1 MGLDVPLPDLPLNVP
16 TLLFVT
22 TLVVAFSGGLLIFA
36 QQPRW
41 DMGATALWG
50 AAMLLGA
57 LGFILTAL
65 GQGSMPWVGNGLGTA
80 AFLGA
85 MGLSWAAAR
94 VFARRAAWTWMA
106 AAGAGLWLV
115 TAPLQSGSP
124 RWLALSCFMGA
135 AYIFATAAELWRQ
148 RGERL
153 PSRPA
158 AVVLLLVHGV
168 VYAAR
173 GLLALVL
180 GESGP
185 WADAIAAGMMLES
198 LLNTVG
204 IAFILLAMMKER
216 VELRTAEQLLA
227 LALQDSL
234 TGIGN
239 RRSFDERL
247 LQEVRRARRLRTSV
261 ALLMIDVDHFKAFN
275 DEFGHLQGDTCL
287 RSVAGTIAGLVR
299 RPGDLVARYGGEEFA
314 VLLPGTDLA
323 GAAVLAEAMRA
334 AVMALALHHLAEY
347 GMVTVSVGVAALWP
361 GDDDDTGA
369 ALVHAADGALYGAKA
384 GGRNRVRAA
393 GQVAAAA

>member
-1 MGLDVPLPDLPLNVP
+1 LPLNLP

-50 AAMLLGA
+50 AAILLGA
-57 LGFILTAL
+57 LGFGLTGL
-65 GQGSMPWVGNGLGTA
+65 GQGTGWIGDGLGTA

-94 VFARRAAWTWMA
+94 VFAKRRAHPWLA
-106 AAGAGLWLV
+106 AAGAGLWLA
-115 TAPLQSGSP
+115 TAPVHSGSP
-124 RWLALSCFMGA
+124 RWLALSCAVGA
-135 AYIFATAAELWRQ
+135 AYILATAAELWRL

-158 AVVLLLVHGV
+158 AVALLLVHAS

-173 GLLALVL
+173 GAFALVH
-180 GESGP
+180 GEAGP
-185 WADAIAAGMMLES
+185 WADTISAGMMLES

-216 VELRTAEQLLA
+216 VELRTAEQLRA

-239 RRSFDERL
+239 RRSFDEQL
-247 LQEVRRARRLRTSV
+247 EQEVRRARRMQAPM
-261 ALLMIDVDHFKAFN
+261 ALLMIDVDRFKAFN

-287 RSVAGTIAGLVR
+287 RAVAGAIAGLVR
-299 RPGDLVARYGGEEFA
+299 RPGDLATRYGGEEFA

-323 GAAVLAEAMRA
+323 GAAILAEAMRA
-334 AVMALALHHLAEY
+334 AVMTLALHHLAEY
-347 GMVTVSVGVAALWP
+347 GVVTISIGVAALRA
-361 GDDDDTGA
+361 GGEEDTGA
-369 ALVHAADGALYGAKA
+369 ALVRVADQALYEAKR
-384 GGRNRVRAA
+384 GGRNRVHAA
-393 GQVAAAA
+393 GLVAVAA

>member
-1 MGLDVPLPDLPLNVP
+1 MRLDLP

-22 TLVVAFSGGLLIFA
+22 TLVVAFSGSLLIFA

-57 LGFILTAL
+57 LGFVLTAL
-65 GQGSMPWVGNGLGTA
+65 GQGGMPWLGDGLGTA

-115 TAPLQSGSP
+115 TAPLQSGSS
-124 RWLALSCFMGA
+124 RWLALSCLMGS
-135 AYIFATAAELWRQ
+135 AYIFATAAELWRL

-158 AVVLLLVHGV
+158 AVALLLVHGA

-173 GLLALVL
+173 GLLALVH
-180 GESGP
+180 GEAGQ
-185 WADAIAAGMMLES
+185 WAGAIAAGMMLES

-204 IAFILLAMMKER
+204 VAFILLAMMKER
-216 VELRTAEQLLA
+216 VELRTAEQLRA

-247 LQEVRRARRLRTSV
+247 EQEIRRARRLHTPV
-261 ALLMIDVDHFKAFN
+261 GLLMIDVDHFKAFN

-287 RSVAGTIAGLVR
+287 RTVAGTIAGLVR

-323 GAAVLAEAMRA
+323 GAAVLAEAMRS
-334 AVMALALHHLAEY
+334 AVMALALHHLAEC
-347 GMVTVSVGVAALWP
+347 GVVTISIGAAALRP
-361 GDDDDTGA
+361 GGDDDTGA
-369 ALVHAADGALYGAKA
+369 ALVYAADRALYEAKT
-384 GGRNRVRAA
+384 GGRNRVCTV
-393 GQVAAAA
+393 GPVAAAA